1 MVSDMMILIQSPISI
16 NTDKDGREFMA
27 VTDVAEMNKWSF
39 KRPRKIDVADF
50 FLNFGDIIWK
60 GRAITVELE
69 LHKMLVRQ
77 WMRETGK
84 TYAEIMDEMFE
95 MSDFGEDPP
104 RMLDNLQ
111 PNSKL

>member
-1 MVSDMMILIQSPISI
+1 MVLDMMILIQSPISI

-27 VTDVAEMNKWSF
+27 ATDVAEMNKWSF

-60 GRAITVELE
+60 GRSINVELE

-77 WMRETGK
+77 WMRDTGK
-84 TYAEIMDEMFE
+84 TYAEIMD
-95 MSDFGEDPP
+95 
-104 RMLDNLQ
+104 
-111 PNSKL
+111 

>member
-1 MVSDMMILIQSPISI
+1 MI
-16 NTDKDGREFMA
+16 NE
-27 VTDVAEMNKWSF
+27 WSY

-60 GRAITVELE
+60 GRSINVELE

-77 WMRETGK
+77 WMRESGK
-84 TYAEIMDEMFE
+84 TYAEIMDEIFE
-95 MSDFGEDPP
+95 MSEFGENPP
-104 RMLDNLQ
+104 VVLENSQ